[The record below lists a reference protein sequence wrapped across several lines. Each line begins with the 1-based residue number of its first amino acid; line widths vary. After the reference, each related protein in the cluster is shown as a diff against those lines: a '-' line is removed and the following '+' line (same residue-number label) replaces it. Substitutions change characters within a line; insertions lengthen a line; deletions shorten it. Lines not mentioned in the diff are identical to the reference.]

1 MDKKNRLRL
10 ILRIAGG
17 LFILAAIGV
26 VIYNLFDEARAGK
39 KSADVMN
46 QMSQIVVETSE
57 NTASE
62 AAGISETGAVDEAD
76 EEDSP
81 ERVIMPVVEIDGD
94 PYIGVISI
102 PDLDLVLP
110 VMSGWNYELLKKAP
124 CRYSGSAYYDNMTIC
139 AHNYAKHFGRI
150 NELPVGTKVSF
161 KDMDGIVYEY
171 AVETVERI
179 QPDDFDYIAEGTGC
193 LTLFTCTPGGALRV
207 AVRCRRQ

>member
-124 CRYSGSAYYDNMTIC
+124 CRLSSAC
-139 AHNYAKHFGRI
+139 K
-150 NELPVGTKVSF
+150 
-161 KDMDGIVYEY
+161 
-171 AVETVERI
+171 
-179 QPDDFDYIAEGTGC
+179 
-193 LTLFTCTPGGALRV
+193 ALWL
-207 AVRCRRQ
+207 